1 MGIGCAIS
9 SVAGAVLYHWLRR
22 FICLLMENSAG
33 ANSNFTTS
41 FACAAYSVGA
51 GPYRARVLHLF
62 ASWIPVSNDRS
73 GFFLACLRIFFIT
86 GINRSFNCRVF
97 YGLHR
102 ILDLN
107 VLLS

>member
-1 MGIGCAIS
+1 MGIGCAISSVAGGEQQYWMRRFKCCWRWSAVRDTGCAIS
-9 SVAGAVLYHWLRR
+9 SVAGAVLYHWMRR

-33 ANSNFTTS
+33 ANSNFTTP

-73 GFFLACLRIFFIT
+73 GFF
-86 GINRSFNCRVF
+86 
-97 YGLHR
+97 
-102 ILDLN
+102 
-107 VLLS
+107 